1 MGLSSCWFVAGLSGV
16 MQRAF
21 RPEPSRVR
29 CHIIFGSV
37 SPNKRGDPQV
47 ALTCNALCLNGAVWM
62 T

>member
-1 MGLSSCWFVAGLSGV
+1 MGLCSCWFVAGLSGV

-21 RPEPSRVR
+21 RPEASRVR

-47 ALTCNALCLNGAVWM
+47 AQTCKRFALMVRCG
-62 T
+62 